1 MEVAAGVVGIAGFGI
16 QLAESVVKLKRFCS
30 EVKGAR
36 RKLEGLTQELEVLVA
51 VTKTLPQKQAG
62 PSGICNAL
70 EPSLSLCNSAS
81 GELARMI
88 DGLLEKTKR
97 TKLTGFL
104 KAVVF
109 DQEIGELVG
118 KIERT
123 KSLLILTSNLC
134 IPEQILGQLVPVIDA
149 QQRANSGAVLA
160 MAGQTYRTP
169 SDPSLHPSTSPV
181 AQRSASFSDESEPT
195 ALRKTP
201 GRRFRYRVSTWLL
214 QCQVSPHDEVQ
225 GESLAQ
231 LAAFAGHLPMI
242 RLLRSVG
249 ADMRINSRDS
259 AECSLVNE
267 FWYGWRIDR
276 ELSQSLSCLL
286 GALRFFD
293 NHCELDFEDDD
304 FIDPGLFLLYTR
316 PLISFSVHD
325 RLVLFNSMLH
335 GCRELGPCLDI
346 VKPALTDPTYFTT
359 EIEIWHRPYLLHL
372 LAQAFGKDCCTDEAT
387 YTGRLDA
394 LLQAG
399 AAAVGNLHRLD
410 RLGSGMDP
418 LMHVIF
424 SMSRHCQDV
433 ELNYE
438 QKRWELK
445 PLEKR
450 LQQLRYALRRWLII
464 MQKSGVNLRNY
475 GKLEGRAFRKHWQHN
490 QDVLREFCYS
500 LVEIIGVKYGSTP
513 TEWDLCVANSYDA
526 NLEEFWTM
534 IEDPMPTPPGGW
546 IEDCFPDPDSN
557 VLKLSRK
564 PLGRVVRVRDIKAR
578 SIA

>member
-1 MEVAAGVVGIAGFGI
+1 
-16 QLAESVVKLKRFCS
+16 
-30 EVKGAR
+30 
-36 RKLEGLTQELEVLVA
+36 
-51 VTKTLPQKQAG
+51 
-62 PSGICNAL
+62 
-70 EPSLSLCNSAS
+70 
-81 GELARMI
+81 MI

-97 TKLTGFL
+97 TKLTDSL

-134 IPEQILGQLVPVIDA
+134 LPEQILGQLAPVIDA
-149 QQRANSGAVLA
+149 QQRANPGAVLA
-160 MAGQTYRTP
+160 MAGQTFRTP
-169 SDPSLHPSTSPV
+169 SDPSLHPSPSPV
-181 AQRSASFSDESEPT
+181 AQRSACVSDESKPT

-214 QCQVSPHDEVQ
+214 QCAWTLTTQRAYSGWTVSLHCHGRLPRDHPAAIACIEGDCSKMQSLLDAGQVSPHDEVQ

-242 RLLRSVG
+242 RLLRAVG

-259 AECSLVNE
+259 AEVRMDMAVGKDLADYYTKCSLVNE

-316 PLISFSVHD
+316 SLISFSVHD
-325 RLVLFNSMLH
+325 RLVLFNSMLQ

-346 VKPALTDPTYFTT
+346 VKPALTDPTYFTM

-372 LAQAFGKDCCTDEAT
+372 LAQAFGKDCCIDEAT
-387 YTGRLDA
+387 YTGRVDA

-399 AAAVGNLHRLD
+399 VAAVSNLHTLD
-410 RLGSGMDP
+410 QLGSGMTP

-424 SMSRHCQDV
+424 SVSRHCQHL
-433 ELNYE
+433 ELNFE
-438 QKRWELK
+438 QQRWELK

-450 LQQLRYALRRWLII
+450 LQELRRAMRRWLMI
-464 MQKSGVNLRNY
+464 MQKLGVNLHRY
-475 GKLEGRAFRKHWQHN
+475 GKLEERAFRKHWKHN
-490 QDVLREFCYS
+490 QQMLWEFCYS
-500 LVEIIGVKYGSTP
+500 QVEIICIKYGSKP
-513 TEWDLCVANSYDA
+513 AEWDLCTVNPFDA
-526 NLEEFWTM
+526 HLEEFWRM
-534 IEDPMPTPPGGW
+534 IEDPVPTHPGGW
-546 IEDCFPDPDSN
+546 IEDCIPDPDSN
-557 VLKLSRK
+557 VLRLSRK
-564 PLGRVVRVRDIKAR
+564 PLGRVLRVRDIRA
-578 SIA
+578 IA